1 VSDGIPVD
9 GRRYR
14 STDTEERA
22 RELGAAA
29 ARDKI
34 PRSARPYTY
43 LRRRPLLVAWL
54 QGFDEAR
61 REGRL
66 ARQQQESRPKRKPK
80 RKAAKAAKTT
90 GRRISSI
97 AGRVLQGHEPTEDE
111 AKSMAASLLSQDEP
125 ANGGKE

>member
-1 VSDGIPVD
+1 MSDELPVD
-9 GRRYR
+9 GQRYR
-14 STDTEERA
+14 SDDTEERA
-22 RELGAAA
+22 RELGANA
-29 ARDKI
+29 ARAKI
-34 PRSARPYTY
+34 PRAARPYTY

-54 QGFDEAR
+54 QGYDEVR

-66 ARQQQESRPKRKPK
+66 KRQEQEARPRR
-80 RKAAKAAKTT
+80 RKAKPAKTT

-125 ANGGKE
+125 ADGEKG